1 MTDWINILTAPTMC
15 QAALYVF
22 VKSDN
27 VVLSAPTKGECRDHE
42 NKWLGDTIAIG
53 VSLVT
58 TKVTVIS
65 SKFDS
70 YCDSESD

>member
-1 MTDWINILTAPTMC
+1 MC

-27 VVLSAPTKGECRDHE
+27 VVLSAPTKGECRDRE
-42 NKWLGDTIAIG
+42 NKRLGDTIAIG

-65 SKFDS
+65 IKFDS
-70 YCDSESD
+70 